1 MRGNAS
7 SSSLKELGIYFFFKF
22 YLNLLPGWQS
32 ALAGRYITG
41 TAQQKKKTVAA
52 EKKPPVVVLLNF

>member
-1 MRGNAS
+1 MFPPAL
-7 SSSLKELGIYFFFKF
+7 LKSWEFIFFKF
-22 YLNLLPGWQS
+22 YLNFLPGWQS

-52 EKKPPVVVLLNF
+52 EKNPVVVLLNF